1 MTTITPMPSQSPK
14 MSALSDPLDLATSLA
29 RTAKRVEQVLDAVT
43 AQTPLPGETQRPA
56 RLVAAM
62 RHALL
67 AGGKRFRPFL
77 VVQCAGLFR
86 PDCVAEDGLWRVAG
100 AVECLHTYSLIH
112 DDLPA
117 MDDDDLRRG
126 RATVHR
132 AFDEATAILAGD
144 ALLTLAFDM
153 LADSHCNPDPAVR
166 ADLVATLARACGIGG
181 MAGGQ
186 MLDLAAEN
194 ANPDADEVRTIQ
206 VMKTGALFAAA
217 CEMGALWAGADDGD
231 RAALASYGRMLGLTF
246 QIADD
251 LIDIQASPET
261 AGKAT
266 GKDAGRNK
274 ATFVS
279 VLGVDQARG
288 LLARGVADSE
298 ACLDRFGDAA
308 RILVAASRFAASR
321 NR

>member
-1 MTTITPMPSQSPK
+1 
-14 MSALSDPLDLATSLA
+14 MSTLSEPFDLTASLA
-29 RTAKRVEQVLDAVT
+29 DTAKRVEQVLDAIT
-43 AQTPLPGETQRPA
+43 SATPLPGETRRPA
-56 RLVAAM
+56 RLLAAM

-77 VVQCAGLFR
+77 VVECARLFR
-86 PDCVAEDGLWRVAG
+86 PEGVKEDGLWRVAA

-126 RATVHR
+126 VATVHR

-144 ALLTLAFDM
+144 SLLTLAFDL
-153 LADSHCNPDPAVR
+153 LATWQAHGDPAVR
-166 ADLVATLARACGIGG
+166 ADLVAILARACGVGG

-186 MLDLAAEN
+186 MLDLQAESRSPN
-194 ANPDADEVRTIQ
+194 ADEVRTIQ
-206 VMKTGALFAAA
+206 LMKTGALFAAA
-217 CEMGALWAGADDGD
+217 CEMGALWAGAGDDD
-231 RAALASYGRMLGLTF
+231 RAALADYGRMLGLAF

-251 LIDIQASPET
+251 LIDIEASPDT

-266 GKDAGRNK
+266 GKDAGRGK
-274 ATFVS
+274 ATFVA
-279 VLGVDQARG
+279 VLGADQARD
-288 LLARGVADSE
+288 LLQRSVADSE
-298 ACLDRFGDAA
+298 RCLVRFGDAA
-308 RILVAASRFAASR
+308 QRLVAASRFAASR

>member
-1 MTTITPMPSQSPK
+1 
-14 MSALSDPLDLATSLA
+14 MSELSGPFDLTASLA
-29 RTAKRVEQVLDAVT
+29 DTTERVEQVLDVIT
-43 AQTPLPGETQRPA
+43 ADTPLPGETRRPA

-77 VVQCAGLFR
+77 VVQCARLFR
-86 PDCVAEDGLWRVAG
+86 SDGTENDGLWRVAT

-126 RATVHR
+126 KATVHR

-144 ALLTLAFDM
+144 SLLTLAFDM
-153 LADSHCNPDPAVR
+153 LATWQAHADPAVR
-166 ADLVATLARACGIGG
+166 ADLVATLARACGVGG

-186 MLDLAAEN
+186 MLDLAAERER
-194 ANPDADEVRTIQ
+194 PDADEVRTIQ
-206 VMKTGALFAAA
+206 LMKTGALFSAA
-217 CEMGALWAGADDGD
+217 CEMGALWAGAGDDD
-231 RAALASYGRMLGLTF
+231 RAALAEYGRMLGLAF

-251 LIDIQASPET
+251 LIDIHASPET

-266 GKDAGRNK
+266 GKDAGRGK

-279 VLGVDQARG
+279 ILGADQARD
-288 LLARGVADSE
+288 LLQRSVMDAE
-298 ACLDRFGDAA
+298 NCLTRFGDAA
-308 RILVAASRFAASR
+308 GSLVAASRFAASR
-321 NR
+321 DR

>member
-1 MTTITPMPSQSPK
+1 
-14 MSALSDPLDLATSLA
+14 MSVLTEPFDLTASLA
-29 RTAKRVEQVLDAVT
+29 RSAERVEQVLDAIT
-43 AQTPLPGETQRPA
+43 ADKPLPGETRRPA

-77 VVQCAGLFR
+77 VVECARLFR
-86 PDCVAEDGLWRVAG
+86 PDDREEDGLWRVAA

-126 RATVHR
+126 KPTVHR

-153 LADSHCNPDPAVR
+153 LVHDDSHPDPAVR
-166 ADLVATLARACGIGG
+166 ADLVAVLARACGVGG

-186 MLDLAAEN
+186 ILDLAAESDK
-194 ANPDADEVRTIQ
+194 PDADEVRTIQ
-206 VMKTGALFAAA
+206 LMKTGALFAAA
-217 CEMGALWAGADDGD
+217 CEMGALWAGAGDDD
-231 RAALASYGRMLGLTF
+231 RAALADYGRMLGLAF

-251 LIDIQASPET
+251 LIDVHATPEI

-266 GKDAGRNK
+266 GKDAGRGK

-279 VLGVDQARG
+279 VLGADQAHD
-288 LLARGVADSE
+288 LLGRSVADSE
-298 ACLDRFGDAA
+298 RCLDRFGDAA
-308 RILVAASRFAASR
+308 QGLVAAARFAASR
-321 NR
+321 SR

>member
-1 MTTITPMPSQSPK
+1 
-14 MSALSDPLDLATSLA
+14 MSVLTEPFDLTASLA
-29 RTAKRVEQVLDAVT
+29 HSAERVEQVLDAIT
-43 AQTPLPGETQRPA
+43 ADKPLPGETRRPA

-77 VVQCAGLFR
+77 VVECARLFR
-86 PDCVAEDGLWRVAG
+86 PDDIEEDGLWRVAA

-126 RATVHR
+126 KPTVHR

-153 LADSHCNPDPAVR
+153 LAHDDSHPDPAVR
-166 ADLVATLARACGIGG
+166 ADLVAVLARACGVGG

-186 MLDLAAEN
+186 ILDLAAESDK
-194 ANPDADEVRTIQ
+194 PDADEVRTIQ
-206 VMKTGALFAAA
+206 LMKTGALFAAA
-217 CEMGALWAGADDGD
+217 CEMGALWAGAGKDD
-231 RAALASYGRMLGLTF
+231 RAALADYGRMLGLAF

-251 LIDIQASPET
+251 LIDVHATPEM

-266 GKDAGRNK
+266 GKDAGRGK

-279 VLGVDQARG
+279 VLGADLAHD
-288 LLARGVADSE
+288 LLGRSVADSE
-298 ACLDRFGDAA
+298 LCLARFGDAA
-308 RILVAASRFAASR
+308 QGLVAAARFAASR

>member
-1 MTTITPMPSQSPK
+1 
-14 MSALSDPLDLATSLA
+14 MSNSSEPFDLAASLA
-29 RTAKRVEQVLDAVT
+29 STAERVNQVLDGVT
-43 AQTPLPGETQRPA
+43 AQSPLPGEIRRPA

-77 VVQCAGLFR
+77 VTECARLFGAN
-86 PDCVAEDGLWRVAG
+86 DEQEGGLWRVAA

-126 RATVHR
+126 KPTVHR

-153 LADSHCNPDPAVR
+153 LAERQSHPDPAIR
-166 ADLVATLARACGIGG
+166 ADLVGILARACGVGG

-186 MLDLAAEN
+186 MLDLAAEGET
-194 ANPDADEVRTIQ
+194 PDADEVRTIQ
-206 VMKTGALFAAA
+206 LMKTGALFAAA
-217 CEMGALWAGADDGD
+217 CEMGALWAGADSND
-231 RAALASYGRMLGLTF
+231 RAALSSYGRMLGLAF

-251 LIDIQASPET
+251 LIDIHATPEL

-266 GKDAGRNK
+266 GKDAGRGK

-279 VLGVDQARG
+279 VLGVDRAKE
-288 LLARGVADSE
+288 LLRRSVADSE
-298 ACLDRFGDAA
+298 SALTRFGDAA
-308 RILVAASRFAASR
+308 QGLVAASRFAASR

>member
-1 MTTITPMPSQSPK
+1 
-14 MSALSDPLDLATSLA
+14 MSELSGPFDLTASLA
-29 RTAKRVEQVLDAVT
+29 DTTERVEQVLDVIT
-43 AQTPLPGETQRPA
+43 ADTPLPGETRRPA

-77 VVQCAGLFR
+77 VVQCARLF
-86 PDCVAEDGLWRVAG
+86 AT

-126 RATVHR
+126 KATVHR

-144 ALLTLAFDM
+144 SLLTLAFDM
-153 LADSHCNPDPAVR
+153 LATWQAHADPAVR
-166 ADLVATLARACGIGG
+166 ADLVATLARACGVGG

-186 MLDLAAEN
+186 MLDLAAERER
-194 ANPDADEVRTIQ
+194 PDADEVRTIQ
-206 VMKTGALFAAA
+206 LMKTGALFSAA
-217 CEMGALWAGADDGD
+217 CEMGALWAGAGDDD
-231 RAALASYGRMLGLTF
+231 RAALAEYGRMLGLAF

-251 LIDIQASPET
+251 LIDIHASPET

-266 GKDAGRNK
+266 GKDAGRGK

-279 VLGVDQARG
+279 ILGADQARD
-288 LLARGVADSE
+288 LLQRSVMDAE
-298 ACLDRFGDAA
+298 NCLTRFGDAA
-308 RILVAASRFAASR
+308 GSLVAASRFAASR
-321 NR
+321 DR

>member
-1 MTTITPMPSQSPK
+1 MSISPHPS
-14 MSALSDPLDLATSLA
+14 DLTASLA
-29 RTAKRVEQVLDAVT
+29 RAASRVEKVLNSITDQA
-43 AQTPLPGETQRPA
+43 PLPGETRRPA

-77 VVQCAGLFR
+77 VVECARLFR
-86 PDCVAEDGLWRVAG
+86 PEDIEEDGLWRVAA

-117 MDDDDLRRG
+117 MDNDDLRRG
-126 RATVHR
+126 KPTVHR
-132 AFDEATAILAGD
+132 AFDEASAILAGD

-153 LADSHCNPDPAVR
+153 LSDPQSHADPAIR
-166 ADLVATLARACGIGG
+166 ADLVAVLARACGVGG

-186 MLDLAAEN
+186 MLDLSAEGKK
-194 ANPDADEVRTIQ
+194 PDADEVRTIQ
-206 VMKTGALFAAA
+206 LMKTGALFAAA
-217 CEMGALWAGADDGD
+217 CETGALWAGAGDDD
-231 RAALASYGRMLGLTF
+231 RAALAEYGRMLGLAF

-251 LIDIQASPET
+251 LIDIHASPET

-266 GKDAGRNK
+266 GKDAGRGK

-279 VLGVDQARG
+279 TLGADKTRVLLQRCITECENS
-288 LLARGVADSE
+288 LARFGGE
-298 ACLDRFGDAA
+298 AQG
-308 RILVAASRFAASR
+308 LVAAARFAASR
-321 NR
+321 TR

>member
-1 MTTITPMPSQSPK
+1 
-14 MSALSDPLDLATSLA
+14 MSISFTSFDLTASLA
-29 RTAKRVEQVLDAVT
+29 HTAERVEQVLDSVT
-43 AQTPLPGETQRPA
+43 AQMPLPGETRRPA

-77 VVQCAGLFR
+77 VVECARLFL
-86 PDCVAEDGLWRVAG
+86 PQSDAEDGLWRVAA

-126 RATVHR
+126 KPTAHR

-144 ALLTLAFDM
+144 ALLTLSFDM
-153 LADSHCNPDPAVR
+153 LAERQSHPDPAVR
-166 ADLVATLARACGIGG
+166 ADLVATLARACGVGG

-186 MLDLAAEN
+186 MLDLAAESQT
-194 ANPDADEVRTIQ
+194 PDADEVRTIQ
-206 VMKTGALFAAA
+206 LMKTGALFAAA
-217 CEMGALWAGADDGD
+217 CEMGALWAGADSDD
-231 RAALASYGRMLGLTF
+231 RAALAGYGRMLGLAF

-251 LIDIQASPET
+251 LIDIHASPET

-266 GKDAGRNK
+266 GKDASRGK

-279 VLGVDQARG
+279 VLGAAQARD
-288 LLARGVADSE
+288 LLRRSVADSE
-298 ACLDRFGDAA
+298 RCLARFGDAA
-308 RILVAASRFAASR
+308 HGLVAASRFAASR

>member
-1 MTTITPMPSQSPK
+1 
-14 MSALSDPLDLATSLA
+14 MSVLSDPFDLTTSLA
-29 RTAKRVEQVLDAVT
+29 DTAKRVEQILDAIT
-43 AQTPLPGETQRPA
+43 AGVPLPGETRRPA

-77 VVQCAGLFR
+77 VIQCARLFR
-86 PDCVAEDGLWRVAG
+86 PDDSENDGLWRVAA

-117 MDDDDLRRG
+117 MDNDDLRRG
-126 RATVHR
+126 KLTVHR

-153 LADSHCNPDPAVR
+153 LADLGSHPDPAIR
-166 ADLVATLARACGIGG
+166 AGLVTVLTRACGVGG

-186 MLDLAAEN
+186 MLDLAAESET
-194 ANPDADEVRTIQ
+194 PDADEVRTIQ
-206 VMKTGALFAAA
+206 LMKTGALFSAA
-217 CEMGALWAGADDGD
+217 CEMGALWAGAGDDD
-231 RAALASYGRMLGLTF
+231 RAALADYGRMLGLAF

-251 LIDIQASPET
+251 LIDVDASPET

-266 GKDAGRNK
+266 GKDAGRGK

-279 VLGVDQARG
+279 ALGADQARD
-288 LLARGVADSE
+288 LLQRSVAESE
-298 ACLDRFGDAA
+298 RCLARFGDAA
-308 RILVAASRFAASR
+308 RELVTAARFAASR
-321 NR
+321 SR

>member
-1 MTTITPMPSQSPK
+1 
-14 MSALSDPLDLATSLA
+14 MSVLSEPFDLTASLA
-29 RTAKRVEQVLDAVT
+29 HTAKRVEQVLDAIT
-43 AQTPLPGETQRPA
+43 ADTPLPGETRRPA

-77 VVQCAGLFR
+77 VVECARLFR
-86 PDCVAEDGLWRVAG
+86 PDDAENDGLWRVAA

-126 RATVHR
+126 KATVHR

-144 ALLTLAFDM
+144 SLLTLAFDL
-153 LADSHCNPDPAVR
+153 LATWQAHADPGVR
-166 ADLVATLARACGIGG
+166 ADLVATLARACGVGG

-186 MLDLAAEN
+186 MLDLAAESET
-194 ANPDADEVRTIQ
+194 PDADEVRTMQ
-206 VMKTGALFAAA
+206 LMKTGALFAAA
-217 CEMGALWAGADDGD
+217 CEMGALWAGAGDDN
-231 RAALASYGRMLGLTF
+231 RAALADYGRMLGLTF

-251 LIDIQASPET
+251 LIDVHASPET

-266 GKDAGRNK
+266 GKDAGRGK

-279 VLGVDQARG
+279 VLGADQARD
-288 LLARGVADSE
+288 LLQRSVADSE
-298 ACLDRFGDAA
+298 SCLTRFGDAA
-308 RILVAASRFAASR
+308 QGLVAAARYAASR
-321 NR
+321 SR

>member
-1 MTTITPMPSQSPK
+1 
-14 MSALSDPLDLATSLA
+14 MSISFESFDLTTSLA
-29 RTAKRVEQVLDAVT
+29 HTAERVSQVLDGVT
-43 AQTPLPGETQRPA
+43 AQTPLPGETRRPA
-56 RLVAAM
+56 QLVAAM

-77 VVQCAGLFR
+77 VVECARLFR
-86 PDCVAEDGLWRVAG
+86 PEDVEENGLWRVA
-100 AVECLHTYSLIH
+100 ASVECLHTYSLIH

-144 ALLTLAFDM
+144 SLLTLAFDL
-153 LADSHCNPDPAVR
+153 LANWQAHADPAIR
-166 ADLVATLARACGIGG
+166 ADLVAVLARACGVGG

-186 MLDLAAEN
+186 MLDLAAECKT
-194 ANPDADEVRTIQ
+194 PDADEVRTIQ
-206 VMKTGALFAAA
+206 LMKTGALFAAA
-217 CEMGALWAGADDGD
+217 CEMGALWAGAGDDD
-231 RAALASYGRMLGLTF
+231 RSALADYGRMLGLAF

-251 LIDIQASPET
+251 LIDVHATAET

-266 GKDAGRNK
+266 GKDAGRGK

-279 VLGVDQARG
+279 VLGADQARDM
-288 LLARGVADSE
+288 LQRSVADSE
-298 ACLDRFGDAA
+298 RCLDRFGEAA
-308 RILVAASRFAASR
+308 IGLVAATRFAASR
-321 NR
+321 DR

>member
-1 MTTITPMPSQSPK
+1 
-14 MSALSDPLDLATSLA
+14 MSISFKSFDLTASLA
-29 RTAKRVEQVLDAVT
+29 DTAERVSQVLDSVT
-43 AQTPLPGETQRPA
+43 AQTPLPGETRRPA

-77 VVQCAGLFR
+77 VVECARLFL
-86 PDCVAEDGLWRVAG
+86 PQSDAEDGLWRVAA

-126 RATVHR
+126 KATVHR

-144 ALLTLAFDM
+144 SLLTLAFDL
-153 LADSHCNPDPAVR
+153 LATWQAHADPAIR
-166 ADLVATLARACGIGG
+166 AELVAVLARACGVGG

-186 MLDLAAEN
+186 MLDLAAEGET
-194 ANPDADEVRTIQ
+194 PDADEVRTIQ
-206 VMKTGALFAAA
+206 LMKTGALFAAA
-217 CEMGALWAGADDGD
+217 CEMGALWAGAGDDD
-231 RAALASYGRMLGLTF
+231 RAALAGYGRMLGLAF

-251 LIDIQASPET
+251 LIDLHATAET

-266 GKDAGRNK
+266 GKDAGRGK

-279 VLGVDQARG
+279 VLGADQARG
-288 LLARGVADSE
+288 MLQRSVADSE
-298 ACLDRFGDAA
+298 RCLERFGEAA
-308 RILVAASRFAASR
+308 QGLVAASRFAASR

>member
-1 MTTITPMPSQSPK
+1 
-14 MSALSDPLDLATSLA
+14 MSVSSAPFDLFASLA
-29 RTAKRVEQVLDAVT
+29 HTARRVEQILDEAT
-43 AQTPLPGETQRPA
+43 ADTPLSGETRRPA
-56 RLVAAM
+56 QLLAAM

-67 AGGKRFRPFL
+67 AGGKHFRPFL
-77 VVQCAGLFR
+77 VVECARLFR
-86 PDCVAEDGLWRVAG
+86 PDDVEDDGLWRVA
-100 AVECLHTYSLIH
+100 AALECLHTYSLIH

-126 RATVHR
+126 KPTVHR

-153 LADSHCNPDPAVR
+153 LATPQSHPDPAIR
-166 ADLVATLARACGIGG
+166 ANLVAILARACGVGG

-186 MLDLAAEN
+186 ILDLAAEN
-194 ANPDADEVRTIQ
+194 ETPNADEVRTIQ
-206 VMKTGALFAAA
+206 LMKTGALFAAA
-217 CEMGALWAGADDGD
+217 CQMGALWAGAGDDD
-231 RAALASYGRMLGLTF
+231 QAALAAYGRTLGLAF

-251 LIDIQASPET
+251 LIDVHASPET

-266 GKDAGRNK
+266 GKDAGRGK

-279 VLGVDQARG
+279 VLGTDQASD
-288 LLARGVADSE
+288 LLRRCVADAESR
-298 ACLDRFGDAA
+298 LDRFGKPAQH
-308 RILVAASRFAASR
+308 LVAASRFAASR

>member
-1 MTTITPMPSQSPK
+1 
-14 MSALSDPLDLATSLA
+14 MSNSSEPFDLAASLA
-29 RTAKRVEQVLDAVT
+29 STAERVNQVLDGVT
-43 AQTPLPGETQRPA
+43 AQSPLPGEIRRPA

-77 VVQCAGLFR
+77 VAECARLFGAN
-86 PDCVAEDGLWRVAG
+86 DEQEGGLWHVAA

-126 RATVHR
+126 KPTVHR

-153 LADSHCNPDPAVR
+153 LAERQSHPDPAIR
-166 ADLVATLARACGIGG
+166 ADLVGILARACGVGG

-186 MLDLAAEN
+186 MLDLAAEGET
-194 ANPDADEVRTIQ
+194 PDADEVRTIQ
-206 VMKTGALFAAA
+206 LMKTGALFAAA
-217 CEMGALWAGADDGD
+217 CEMGALWAGADSND
-231 RAALASYGRMLGLTF
+231 RAALSSYGRMLGLAF

-251 LIDIQASPET
+251 LIDIHATAEI

-266 GKDAGRNK
+266 GKDAGRGK

-279 VLGVDQARG
+279 VLGVDRAKE
-288 LLARGVADSE
+288 LLRRSVADSE
-298 ACLDRFGDAA
+298 SALTRFGDAA
-308 RILVAASRFAASR
+308 QGLVAASRFAASR

>member
-1 MTTITPMPSQSPK
+1 MSVLSQPNDI
-14 MSALSDPLDLATSLA
+14 SASLA
-29 RTAKRVEQVLDAVT
+29 RTARRVEQFLDAVT
-43 AQTPLPGETQRPA
+43 AEAPLPGETRRPA
-56 RLVAAM
+56 RLLAAM

-77 VVQCAGLFR
+77 VVECTRLFR
-86 PDCVAEDGLWRVAG
+86 PQDVEQDGLWRVAA

-126 RATVHR
+126 KPTVHR

-144 ALLTLAFDM
+144 ALLTIAFDM
-153 LADSHCNPDPAVR
+153 LAHDGSHPEPSVR
-166 ADLVATLARACGIGG
+166 AGLVAILARACGVGG

-194 ANPDADEVRTIQ
+194 ADPDADEVRTIQ

-217 CEMGALWAGADDGD
+217 CEMGALWAGAGNDD
-231 RAALASYGRMLGLTF
+231 RVALADYGRMLGLTF

-251 LIDIQASPET
+251 LIDVHATPET

-266 GKDAGRNK
+266 GKDVGRGK

-279 VLGVDQARG
+279 VLGADGARNM
-288 LLARGVADSE
+288 LQRSVADSE
-298 ACLDRFGDAA
+298 RCLERFGDAA
-308 RILVAASRFAASR
+308 ENLVAASRFAASR
-321 NR
+321 DR

>member
-1 MTTITPMPSQSPK
+1 
-14 MSALSDPLDLATSLA
+14 MSVLSEPFDLTASLTH
-29 RTAKRVEQVLDAVT
+29 TAKRVEQVLDAIT
-43 AQTPLPGETQRPA
+43 ADTPLPGETRRPT

-77 VVQCAGLFR
+77 VVECARLFR
-86 PDCVAEDGLWRVAG
+86 PDGIKDDSLWRVAA

-126 RATVHR
+126 KPTVHR

-144 ALLTLAFDM
+144 SLLTLAFDM
-153 LADSHCNPDPAVR
+153 LATWQSHADPAVR
-166 ADLVATLARACGIGG
+166 ADLVATLARACGVGG

-186 MLDLAAEN
+186 MLDLAAEGEE
-194 ANPDADEVRTIQ
+194 PDADEVRTIQ
-206 VMKTGALFAAA
+206 LMKTGALFAAA
-217 CEMGALWAGADDGD
+217 CEMGALWAGAGDDD
-231 RAALASYGRMLGLTF
+231 RAALADYGRMLGLAF

-251 LIDIQASPET
+251 LIDIHATPET

-266 GKDAGRNK
+266 GKDAGRGK

-279 VLGVDQARG
+279 VLGTDQAG
-288 LLARGVADSE
+288 ALLQRSVADAES
-298 ACLDRFGDAA
+298 CLTRFGDAA
-308 RILVAASRFAASR
+308 QGLVAATRYAASR
-321 NR
+321 SR